1 MSFKNVFWGVLLLT
15 IGLLYALRNFDVI
28 WFSWSSVADLW
39 PLLLLLWGISLIP
52 AKPLY
57 KLLGSFGV
65 IVLAVILVLIRPTGD
80 GFDFQIGHRNWSSNS
95 HWNQDNDSDTD
106 TYRDQAFSLPVAKA
120 GARVALNLEAAA
132 GRFELM
138 DTTNQLISFES
149 HGNIGPYM
157 MEPGEGEQITTV
169 DIKLDNVSVNSG
181 QVKNEVIMKL
191 NPSVIWNIKVEAGA
205 SKVDMD
211 LKNFM
216 VRRLE
221 LDGGASSVDII
232 VGSLMDTVDVDLEVG
247 VSSLSIAVPQAS
259 GCELRTDA
267 VLSGRRITGFEKIS
281 TGLYRTNG
289 FDTAKKKIYIDAEAA
304 ISDLKVERY

>member
-1 MSFKNVFWGVLLLT
+1 
-15 IGLLYALRNFDVI
+15 
-28 WFSWSSVADLW
+28 
-39 PLLLLLWGISLIP
+39 GISLIP

-157 MEPGEGEQITTV
+157 MVPGEGEQITTV

-205 SKVDMD
+205 SNVDMD

>member
-1 MSFKNVFWGVLLLT
+1 MSFKNVFWGILLLT
-15 IGLLYALRNFDVI
+15 IGLLYALRNFDII

-39 PLLLLLWGISLIP
+39 PLLLLLWGISLLP

-57 KLLGSFGV
+57 KLIGSFGV

-80 GFDFQIGHRNWSSNS
+80 GFDFQFGNRSWSNNS
-95 HWNQDNDSDTD
+95 RWNRSYNSDSD
-106 TYRDQAFSLPVAKA
+106 TYRDQAFSLPVEKA
-120 GARVALNLEAAA
+120 ASKVSLSLEAAA

-138 DTTNQLISFES
+138 DTTSQLISFES
-149 HGNIGPYM
+149 HGNIGPYTM
-157 MEPGEGEQITTV
+157 IPGDGEKISNI
-169 DIKLDNVSVNSG
+169 DIELDNVSVSNG
-181 QVKNEVIMKL
+181 QVRNEVIVKL
-191 NPSVIWNIKVEAGA
+191 NPAVIWNIDVKAGA
-205 SKVDMD
+205 SRVDMD
-211 LKNFM
+211 MKRFM

-247 VSSLSIAVPQAS
+247 VSSLSIAVPQTS

-281 TGLYRTNG
+281 TGLYRTDG
-289 FDTAKKKIYIDAEAA
+289 FNESKKKIYINTEAA